1 MSNLFYAIV
10 GGAVAYFLANK
21 KATEIEQQAQ
31 KRINELADD
40 VADLSIKQEE
50 ADIRSDVFS
59 LVEVKQFV
67 GVVGDW
73 AGGDKYISARWFLH
87 VVNKSSVPVKFNLQT
102 INVSIGGQSQQ
113 QLTTCG
119 RGVGLSASG
128 QKGSDLWVLTT
139 YISTKKLYPVNTIK
153 NAVAEKKETL
163 SDNVECTIKY
173 SLSSTAINAGVPTD
187 AKILTLYG
195 QKSKVYFCTAIGA
208 GYAGTSILRNAG
220 LIPSGAVFSDI
231 SNYSTSGN
239 TLVFK

>member
-10 GGAVAYFLANK
+10 GGAVAYLLANK
-21 KATEIEQQAQ
+21 KANEIEQQAQ

-40 VADLSIKQEE
+40 VADLSIRQEE

-59 LVEVKQFV
+59 LVDVKQFV

-87 VVNKSSVPVKFNLQT
+87 VVNNSSVPVKFNLQT
-102 INVSIGGQSQQ
+102 INVSIGGQSQLE
-113 QLTTCG
+113 LTTCG
-119 RGVGLSASG
+119 RGCSLSASG
-128 QKGSDLWVLTT
+128 QKGSDLWILTT
-139 YISTKKLYPVNTIK
+139 YVSTKKLYPVNTIK

-208 GYAGTSILRNAG
+208 GYAGTSILKNAG
-220 LIPSGAVFSDI
+220 LIPNNAVFTDI
-231 SNYSTSGN
+231 SNYSAQGN
-239 TLVFK
+239 PLVFK